1 MKRFGLVERIYE
13 EAAGDEADKGGGGGG
28 GDDKSVKTVNINGK
42 DVDIATLSSAM
53 NLHNALADP
62 EVGKEIIEQLAR
74 RTGLLDKNDD
84 VKPNIT
90 EKQLEG
96 KVQKLLKQKFGK
108 DYEKFADTLGPAL
121 DEAIQSYLEEHA
133 ASVKGDSAAE
143 GWSGAVERFTDTH
156 QLTPEVEREMEKI
169 ITRNGGRPN
178 LKGKEALEYLSD
190 MYELA
195 VKKTGGRVINDD
207 DNNDTDLDDKD
218 NRPARRGRRNER
230 PDFREVARP
239 KNPSLDDIVEAA
251 MRGQR
256 FK

>member
-1 MKRFGLVERIYE
+1 MHRFGLVQRIYE
-13 EAAGDEADKGGGGGG
+13 EAAGGEADKGGGSGGETP
-28 GDDKSVKTVNINGK
+28 KTVNINGK

-84 VKPNIT
+84 VKPNVT

-133 ASVKGDSAAE
+133 AKVSGASAADS
-143 GWSGAVERFTDTH
+143 WSGAVEAFTENH

-207 DNNDTDLDDKD
+207 DDTDSDDKDDKD
-218 NRPARRGRRNER
+218 NAPRRRTRKSER

-239 KNPSLDDIVEAA
+239 KNPSIDDIVDAA